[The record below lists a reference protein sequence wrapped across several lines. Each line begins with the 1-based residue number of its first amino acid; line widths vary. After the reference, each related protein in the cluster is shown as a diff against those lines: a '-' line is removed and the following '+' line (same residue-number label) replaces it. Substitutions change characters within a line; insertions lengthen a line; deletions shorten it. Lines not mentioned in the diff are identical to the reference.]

1 MGNPAISVEHLY
13 KSYGA
18 LTAVEDLSFEVEA
31 STCFA
36 FLGPNGAGKSTMMK
50 TLYAKATPDR
60 HDRTRMRV
68 LGFDPRSNELE
79 VKSRCGV
86 VPQENSLDLELNVE
100 ENLHIFA
107 RLCGLPRRSTAGRI
121 NYLLHFMELTEKRR
135 SRVRELSG
143 GMKRRLVIARA
154 LINSP
159 ALLIL
164 DEPTTG
170 LDPQVRQLIWDKL
183 RSLKREGVTILLT
196 THYMDEAYQI
206 ADELLIMDR
215 GRKVLEG
222 KPSTLLEE
230 HMERHVLEVFKPGST
245 ALPTESVGSGI
256 RQEVSAERLLYY
268 ANETAILESIT
279 RALRPGDYFLRQAN
293 LEDLFLKTTGR
304 HLNEA
309 Q

>member
-1 MGNPAISVEHLY
+1 MGNPAIRVAHLY
-13 KSYGA
+13 KSYGT
-18 LTAVEDLSFEVEA
+18 LTAVEDLSFIVEA

-60 HDRTRMRV
+60 HDRTRIRV
-68 LGFDPRSNELE
+68 LGFDPRFNELE

-86 VPQENSLDLELNVE
+86 VPQENSLDLELNLE

-107 RLCGLPRRSTAGRI
+107 RLCGIPRRATGGRI
-121 NYLLHFMELTEKRR
+121 DYLLEFMELTEKRR
-135 SRVRELSG
+135 ARVRELSG

-154 LINSP
+154 LINNP

-183 RSLKREGVTILLT
+183 RNLKREGVTILLT

-222 KPSTLLEE
+222 NPAALLEE
-230 HMERHVLEVFKPGST
+230 HMERHVLEIFKPDSAT
-245 ALPTESVGSGI
+245 PPTESVDVAI
-256 RQEVSAERLLYY
+256 RREISAERLLYY
-268 ANETAILESIT
+268 ANEPDILESLT
-279 RALRPGDYFLRQAN
+279 RGLRPGDYFLRQAN